1 MQYKVVFDD
10 DLESFVKKVNA
21 AIIDGWRLE
30 GGIATLPM
38 ADQNAAFFQAMT
50 K

>member
-30 GGIATLPM
+30 GGIAILPM